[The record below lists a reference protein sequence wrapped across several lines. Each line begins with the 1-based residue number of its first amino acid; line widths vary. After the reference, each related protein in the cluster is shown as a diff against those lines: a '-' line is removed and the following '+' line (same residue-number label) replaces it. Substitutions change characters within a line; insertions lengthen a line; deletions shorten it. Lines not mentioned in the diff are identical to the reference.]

1 MPITLRPLTLLI
13 SMGENPDDEADERT
27 AEEYLRDLELEFH
40 ERALLASSKR
50 LVAKVKKE
58 AEHEPQDIEP
68 IPITIVRPIAKSS
81 PEVEHIGSSSS
92 RPQLTNIVIDITPPK
107 EQPDDP
113 PHTTPKDN
121 RGNGI
126 AGDIDES
133 PCKLVPAS
141 KEIRPDPD
149 TPVLICYEINGKMY
163 QLSNEKIQ
171 THMEKEE
178 RLERAS

>member
-40 ERALLASSKR
+40 ERGLLASSK
-50 LVAKVKKE
+50 
-58 AEHEPQDIEP
+58 
-68 IPITIVRPIAKSS
+68 
-81 PEVEHIGSSSS
+81 
-92 RPQLTNIVIDITPPK
+92 PQLTNIVIDITPPE

-126 AGDIDES
+126 TRDIDES

-141 KEIRPDPD
+141 KEIRPNPD

-163 QLSNEKIQ
+163 QLTNEKIQ
-171 THMEKEE
+171 AHMEKEE